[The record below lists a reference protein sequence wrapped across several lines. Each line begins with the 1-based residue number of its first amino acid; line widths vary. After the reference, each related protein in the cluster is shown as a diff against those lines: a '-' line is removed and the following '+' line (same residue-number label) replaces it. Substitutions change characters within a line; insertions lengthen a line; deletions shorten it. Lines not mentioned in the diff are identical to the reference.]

1 MRSVVLFSECGSY
14 SAALVDNDWEVLNHT
29 LQQADFLLFP
39 IAKAGKRLKEQ
50 KWHILMGLVI
60 NAQTASSVR
69 ACYAVVSG
77 VRSPS
82 IMWFV
87 QGGRVTAALQKRAL
101 AFSFDL
107 YAGDH
112 LHQ

>member
-50 KWHILMGLVI
+50 KWHILVGLVI
-60 NAQTASSVR
+60 NAHTAPVG
-69 ACYAVVSG
+69 ACYAAVSR

-87 QGGRVTAALQKRAL
+87 QGGRVIAALQKRAL

-107 YAGDH
+107 DAGDH
-112 LHQ
+112 PHQ